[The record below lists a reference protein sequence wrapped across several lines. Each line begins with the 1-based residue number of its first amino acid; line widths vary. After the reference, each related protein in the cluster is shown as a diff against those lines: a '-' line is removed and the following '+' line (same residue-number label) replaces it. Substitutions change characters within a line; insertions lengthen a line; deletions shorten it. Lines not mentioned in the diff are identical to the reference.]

1 MKFLNKLY
9 LNTNPSCYT
18 YDMPNQPAAIQIPED
33 EIEFDFIRASGPG
46 GQNVNKVSTG
56 VQLRFNIRASS
67 ILPDDAKERL
77 IQLAGQKVTD
87 EGVLILEAK
96 RYRTQEHNRTDALR
110 RLNELIQKAL
120 LIPKTRKPT
129 RPTVTARAA
138 RRSSKQHRS
147 QLKRWRRYIPEDWE

>member
-18 YDMPNQPAAIQIPED
+18 YDMPNQPAAMQIPED

-46 GQNVNKVSTG
+46 GQNVNKVSTA

-96 RYRTQEHNRTDALR
+96 RYRTQEQIVPMPYGD
-110 RLNELIQKAL
+110 
-120 LIPKTRKPT
+120 
-129 RPTVTARAA
+129 
-138 RRSSKQHRS
+138 
-147 QLKRWRRYIPEDWE
+147 